1 MKEGQM
7 ELVKELKQRFEQLI
21 REKKYKLL
29 FMAFVAFELEVE
41 LTEDN
46 FDKLSSMYSI
56 YTNGDQYTSM
66 LSEKL
71 VELGKEVGL

>member
-1 MKEGQM
+1 MKEGQV

-21 REKKYKLL
+21 REKKYNLL

-46 FDKLSSMYSI
+46 LDKLSSMYSI
-56 YTNGDQYTSM
+56 YTNEDQYTSM